1 MDIVGCLAASSADFI
16 PRVKPYLPKPE
27 PRALSKDK
35 VPKSE
40 YRATQQELVQ
50 TTERVNGEQQEIC
63 QRDSLQKIRM
73 LERMPAGEVV
83 NTLDHI

>member
-1 MDIVGCLAASSADFI
+1 MNIIGCLAASSADFI

-27 PRALSKDK
+27 PRAVSKDK
-35 VPKSE
+35 APKSE

-50 TTERVNGEQQEIC
+50 TTARVNEKQQGIC
-63 QRDSLQKIRM
+63 QRDALQKIKM
-73 LERMPAGEVV
+73 LERMPAGEMV